1 MKSEKDIKFSL
12 FENLLL
18 QVLNAYALIK
28 FKGLTAIIIW
38 KKVLRKAI
46 MHRSGLKIVFNK
58 NGTRKTYDS
67 YKKQRNICVNR

>member
-28 FKGLTAIIIW
+28 FKGLTAIII
-38 KKVLRKAI
+38 
-46 MHRSGLKIVFNK
+46 
-58 NGTRKTYDS
+58 
-67 YKKQRNICVNR
+67 